1 MIALNRYRLRHL
13 VKEGKRSAIISE
25 KLLERPDRLIGLIL
39 LGNNLVNFFAASIAT
54 VIGIRLLGDI
64 GVALAP
70 IILVLVFL
78 IFAEVMPKTIAAIN
92 PEKIAL
98 PASYVLNILMKL
110 AYPAVWLINAVSN
123 NLLSVIGINIK
134 NRNLLKCA
142 AIVGAANNQLESS
155 AIDERLF
162 KNKIVYVPVLDMP
175 DGDNPWIRENFQRN
189 CIFRGLK
196 NTTEDDLIII
206 SDLDEIP
213 NPEVINN
220 FQTKMRYAVFKQRH
234 FYYKLNLASKK
245 NPYWYG
251 SRICIK
257 KYLKSPQWLR
267 NLKFKKRPFWR
278 IDKFRLNN
286 IFEDGGWHFC
296 NLKNPEQLLYKYKNL
311 CETNDP
317 YVFEE
322 KIDEKFL
329 DVKLIEQ
336 NIKLGLDIIGR
347 DDSYC
352 KIEIDKSFPEF
363 LTKNINKFKE
373 FIV

>member
-1 MIALNRYRLRHL
+1 MKIYDCFSYWD
-13 VKEGKRSAIISE
+13 E
-25 KLLERPDRLIGLIL
+25 DLIL
-39 LGNNLVNFFAASIAT
+39 EL
-54 VIGIRLLGDI
+54 R
-64 GVALAP
+64 
-70 IILVLVFL
+70 
-78 IFAEVMPKTIAAIN
+78 
-92 PEKIAL
+92 
-98 PASYVLNILMKL
+98 LNILDKYVDYFVIVEGNKTWQNNYKKL
-110 AYPAVWLINAVSN
+110 RFDISKF
-123 NLLSVIGINIK
+123 SK
-134 NRNLLKCA
+134 
-142 AIVGAANNQLESS
+142 
-155 AIDERLF
+155 F
-162 KNKIVYVPVLDMP
+162 KHKIIYIPVEDMP
-175 DGDNPWIRENFQRN
+175 DGDNPYLRENFQRN

-220 FQTKMRYAVFKQRH
+220 FQTQMRYAVFKQRH

-286 IFEDGGWHFC
+286 IIEDGGWHFC

-317 YVFEE
+317 YVFKE

-329 DVKLIEQ
+329 DIKLIEK

-347 DDSYC
+347 DESYY